1 MSSLGPSSTDFQLI
15 ASVNLTTSIYIISSF
30 TLNRLI
36 KSRIE
41 DRHQAWQMVS
51 SLQKCVK
58 SIQLKLFFVFFA
70 NFIQGRNS
78 LQFSLE
84 DIIII
89 SPGVQDRMMM
99 NKIYRLFST
108 KPLQLSSSFL
118 TITNKTCVKSII
130 IETTENSQQ

>member
-58 SIQLKLFFVFFA
+58 SIQLKLFFVFSLLILFKA
-70 NFIQGRNS
+70 EIAYNFLWR
-78 LQFSLE
+78 
-84 DIIII
+84 I
-89 SPGVQDRMMM
+89 S
-99 NKIYRLFST
+99 
-108 KPLQLSSSFL
+108 LSSPLVFR
-118 TITNKTCVKSII
+118 IG
-130 IETTENSQQ
+130 